1 GFNSFYGAG
10 FLIQYIDFEWTQSI
24 IIGIKESAQM
34 SKYILVISA
43 SPRKGGNS
51 DTLCDEFIRGAKD
64 NGHITEK
71 IFLKDRKIN
80 YCMGCGV
87 CNSTHRCVQKDDM
100 QEILEKM
107 VKADVIVMATPVYFY
122 SMNAQMKTFIDRT
135 VPRYTEIKGKDFY
148 YIITAADTKVANM
161 QKAIEGFR
169 GFTIDCL
176 EDTKEKGIIYGINAW
191 NEGDIKD
198 TPAMQQAYEM
208 GKIS

>member
-1 GFNSFYGAG
+1 MH
-10 FLIQYIDFEWTQSI
+10 YIDFVRIQSI
-24 IIGIKESAQM
+24 IIGIKESAKM
-34 SKYILVISA
+34 SKNILVISA